1 MVPVGPTRVY
11 SERRSPSLWP
21 RMLTAVSAPSGLVLP
36 RRSGGC
42 IRLAALAIFAASVAT
57 ATVQATSLAVIRTP
71 NQVIIAGDSLLVWYG
86 GDRRPQLTCKLDA
99 RDDVIFGMAGL
110 VVSHENDFDVR
121 QLLHAVLKTPGTLEE
136 RTVVLERLVQGRLL
150 GTLTRIQMELPR
162 LFAEQ
167 LSSGFVLNVTL
178 AAVRDGVAYLEMRDF
193 YAEVGP
199 NGAIELRISRVSCP
213 RECPRQTEVFG
224 VGETTAMM
232 AHLSQLPAL
241 PDALPELAQQMVQ
254 LEITDRPALVGP
266 PVDMVRAHP
275 SGIEWIH
282 RKPACAS

>member
-1 MVPVGPTRVY
+1 MVAAGPTAAGVVRPHVWGA
-11 SERRSPSLWP
+11 RAGAMVL
-21 RMLTAVSAPSGLVLP
+21 ALV
-36 RRSGGC
+36 
-42 IRLAALAIFAASVAT
+42 AASLASITVHAT
-57 ATVQATSLAVIRTP
+57 TLAVIRTP

-99 RDDVIFGMAGL
+99 QGDVVFGMAGL

-121 QLLHAVLKTPGTLEE
+121 QLMHTVLKTPGTLEE

-150 GTLTRIQMELPR
+150 GTLTRIQMELPL

-167 LSSGFVLNVTL
+167 LASGFVLNVTL

-193 YAEVGP
+193 YAEVADD
-199 NGAIELRISRVSCP
+199 GAIRLRISRVSCP

-224 VGETTAMM
+224 VGETAAMM
-232 AHLSQLPAL
+232 EYLSELPELPAG
-241 PDALPELAQQMVQ
+241 LPELAQEMVQ

-266 PVDMVRAHP
+266 PVDIVRAHG
-275 SGIEWIH
+275 SGIDWIH
-282 RKPACAS
+282 RKPACAG

>member
-1 MVPVGPTRVY
+1 MVTPVAAATGVV
-11 SERRSPSLWP
+11 SP
-21 RMLTAVSAPSGLVLP
+21 RGSGAHV
-36 RRSGGC
+36 G
-42 IRLAALAIFAASVAT
+42 LAALAIVAASLTSITVHAT
-57 ATVQATSLAVIRTP
+57 TLAVIRTQ

-99 RDDVIFGMAGL
+99 HDDVVFGMAGL

-121 QLLHAVLKTPGTLEE
+121 QLMHAVLKTPGTLEE
-136 RTVVLERLVQGRLL
+136 RAVVLERLVQGRLL

-167 LSSGFVLNVTL
+167 MASGFVLNVTL

-193 YAEVGP
+193 YAEAAPDGS
-199 NGAIELRISRVSCP
+199 IRLRISGVSCP

-232 AHLSQLPAL
+232 EYLSELPEL
-241 PDALPELAQQMVQ
+241 PDELPQLAQQMVQ
-254 LEITDRPALVGP
+254 LEIADRPALVGA
-266 PVDMVRAHP
+266 PVDIVRAHE
-275 SGIEWIH
+275 SGVEWIH
-282 RKPACAS
+282 RKPACAG